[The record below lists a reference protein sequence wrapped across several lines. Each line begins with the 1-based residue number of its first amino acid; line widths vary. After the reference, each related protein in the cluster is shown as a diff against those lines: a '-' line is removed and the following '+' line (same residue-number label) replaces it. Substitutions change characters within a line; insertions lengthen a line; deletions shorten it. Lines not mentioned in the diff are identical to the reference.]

1 MNKKY
6 RHNKLEDNRGILLQI
21 SIIISLSIVLAAFNY
36 KSKNKTE
43 FSGDY
48 IKINLDVDTNV
59 SVKSKITKPLPL
71 NIKNKILQQ
80 AQFPG
85 GENALRNYFSDNLIY
100 PEKAKE
106 QDIQGRVY
114 VKFTVNQ
121 YGKIKNLK
129 VVRSIHPLLDNEAVR
144 LIRNMPDWQPAKT
157 QTGTFDSEH
166 VLPVIFMKKTFNF

>member
-6 RHNKLEDNRGILLQI
+6 RHNKLEENRGLLLQI
-21 SIIISLSIVLAAFNY
+21 SIIVSLLTVLAAFNY
-36 KSKNKTE
+36 KSKNKAE

-48 IKINLDVDTNV
+48 IKINLEIDTSI
-59 SVKSKITKPLPL
+59 SVNNKFTKPLPL

-85 GENALRNYFSDNLIY
+85 GENALRLYFSDNLNY

-106 QDIQGRVY
+106 QNIQGRVY
-114 VKFTVNQ
+114 VKFTINQ
-121 YGKIKNLK
+121 YGKIKNVKL
-129 VVRSIHPLLDNEAVR
+129 VRSIHPLLDNEAVR

-157 QTGTFDSEH
+157 KTGTFDSEH
-166 VLPVIFMKKTFNF
+166 VLPVIFIK